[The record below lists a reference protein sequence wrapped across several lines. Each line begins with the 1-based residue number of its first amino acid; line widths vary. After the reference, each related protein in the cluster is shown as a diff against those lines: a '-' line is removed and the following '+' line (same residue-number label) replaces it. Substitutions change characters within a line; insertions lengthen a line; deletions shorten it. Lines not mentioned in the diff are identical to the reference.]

1 MKEALDNLQSKGRV
15 IEIADQKDRLQAIA
29 VAYCQSPNTTLV
41 ISPANRDRVTINALV
56 HQQLQRDRQIGR
68 DNHQVSVLLNR
79 EDMTGVER
87 TFASSYVPDEDVIRY
102 NRASKVYGVKVGD
115 YSRVIATDHT
125 KNTLTVRMQ
134 DGREVTYNPAR
145 LSGVSVYKESI
156 REFSEGDR
164 IQFRAPFIEKRI
176 ANGELGTFVRIKGDE
191 LTVRLDDGRHVSFES
206 EKYRHLDHGYAVT
219 SHSSQGQTV
228 DRVLVNANSHESE
241 YLLNDRMGYVAISR
255 ARHDAIIYTNSIQEL
270 RESLSRRVDKEMA
283 LEAIQHTKVSP
294 DSFSREQN
302 PHESNRESLQID
314 SRLEHDRNER
324 GLSQTVETEG
334 VELDLAL

>member
-1 MKEALDNLQSKGRV
+1 
-15 IEIADQKDRLQAIA
+15 
-29 VAYCQSPNTTLV
+29 V

-56 HQQLQRDRQIGR
+56 HQQLQRESKIGK
-68 DNHQVSVLLNR
+68 DNHHVSVLLNR

-87 TFASSYVPDEDVIRY
+87 TVASSYVPDEDVIRY
-102 NRASKVYGVKVGD
+102 NRASKLYGVKVGD
-115 YSRVIATDHT
+115 YSRVIATDHA

-145 LSGVSVYKESI
+145 LSGVSVYKQSI

-164 IQFRAPFIEKRI
+164 IQFRAPFIERRI
-176 ANGELGTFVRIKGDE
+176 ANGELGTFAKIKDNE
-191 LTVRLDDGRHVSFES
+191 LTVRLDDGREVSFAS
-206 EKYRHLDHGYAVT
+206 ANYRHLDHGYAVT

-228 DRVLVNANSHESE
+228 DRVLVNANSRESE
-241 YLLNDRMGYVAISR
+241 HLLNDRMGYVAISR
-255 ARHDAIIYTNSIQEL
+255 ARHDAFIYTNSIHEL

-283 LEAIQHTKVSP
+283 LDAIQHTKLSP

-302 PHESNRESLQID
+302 PHENKRESLRID
-314 SRLEHDRNER
+314 QRLEHDQKER
-324 GLSQTVETEG
+324 GVSQSIETKG